1 MREKEI
7 EMALVREVRKRHGLA
22 LKFNSMG
29 CDGVPDR
36 ICLFP
41 GAGVIFAELK
51 APGKKMRP
59 LQEKR
64 KAQLEKMGFTVLC
77 IDRKERIE
85 EILDEVRAT

>member
-7 EMALVREVRKRHGLA
+7 EAALVREVRKRHGLA
-22 LKFNSMG
+22 LKFNFMG

-41 GAGVIFAELK
+41 ERVVVFAELK

-64 KAQLEKMGFTVLC
+64 KTQLERMGFTVLC
-77 IDRKERIE
+77 IDRKERIG